1 MYKKNS
7 FSYSHIRYN
16 IKFIILLKLHP
27 YLLSSLLE
35 VIKLYINVMYEY
47 ITYIHTHKTK

>member
-7 FSYSHIRYN
+7 FSYSLIRYN

-27 YLLSSLLE
+27 YLLSLLE
-35 VIKLYINVMYEY
+35 VTKLYINVMYEY
-47 ITYIHTHKTK
+47 IVYIHTHKTK